1 MISVFILIVLL
12 VILLTI
18 FVGRATELIIM
29 KIQDKNMHPV
39 MEKNIEQE
47 PINSVRQTSP

>member
-1 MISVFILIVLL
+1 MVSVFILIILL

-29 KIQDKNMHPV
+29 KIQ
-39 MEKNIEQE
+39 EKKHAACYAKK
-47 PINSVRQTSP
+47 P